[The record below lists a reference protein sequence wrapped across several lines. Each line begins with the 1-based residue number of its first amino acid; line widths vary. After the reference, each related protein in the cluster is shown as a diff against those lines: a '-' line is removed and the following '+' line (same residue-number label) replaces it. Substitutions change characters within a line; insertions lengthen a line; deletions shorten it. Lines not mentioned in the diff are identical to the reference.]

1 VLIFRF
7 FILFVAAVAALAGEV
22 AVRSDFEGGSIGRVT
37 TISPDHISC
46 SVKGQLDQNGR
57 NRQAS
62 WYYFELDGA
71 AGHEITIDL
80 TDLPGEYNFRP
91 GNLAINRKTRPFVSY
106 DRKSWTPLLDSA
118 VSWNDKDSVLT
129 IRFTPERNPVWIA
142 HVPPYTTQNL
152 SKLLYEIAKNPG
164 AKIAEIGKSARG
176 RPVYEVTVTNAA
188 VSEKNKKVI
197 WMIARQHAWE
207 SGTSWVV
214 DGALRSLAG
223 PNASNAALLD
233 TVIFNF
239 LPMCDPDG
247 VATGGVRFNVNGYDV
262 NRNWDAVDAKLMPEI
277 AAMRKTILGWVDGGH
292 RIDLLLNLHNDN
304 TDYLQGPL
312 TAAGP
317 SYNRM
322 MKKIAS
328 LLKDRTVFEGGEPR
342 DLPAGV
348 TERGRMDTSQSL
360 FHDRKISVAL
370 LEQNVQTNKR
380 LGRPLN
386 SQDYQRFGEQL
397 VGVLA
402 EAVTGSPE

>member
-1 VLIFRF
+1 MLILGL
-7 FILFVAAVAALAGEV
+7 FILFVAAVAALPGEV
-22 AVRSDFEGGSIGRVT
+22 VVRSDFEGGSIGRVT
-37 TISPDHISC
+37 TISPDHIRC

-62 WYYFELDGA
+62 WYYFELNGS

-106 DRKSWTPLLDSA
+106 DRKTWAPLPKSA
-118 VSWNDKDSVLT
+118 VSWDDKGSVLT
-129 IRFTPERNPVWIA
+129 IRFTPKRNPVWIA
-142 HVPPYTTQNL
+142 HVPPYTTQDL
-152 SKLLYEIAKNPG
+152 SRLLHELAKNPG
-164 AKIAEIGKSARG
+164 VKIAQIGKSVRE
-176 RPVYEVTVTNAA
+176 RPLYEVTVTNSAA
-188 VSEKNKKVI
+188 PEKNKKVI
-197 WMIARQHAWE
+197 WLIARQHAWE

-214 DGALRSLAG
+214 DGALKSLAG
-223 PNASNAALLD
+223 PNAPNARLLE
-233 TVIFNF
+233 TVSFKF

-247 VATGGVRFNVNGYDV
+247 VANGGVRFNVNGYDV

-317 SYNRM
+317 AYERM
-322 MKKIAS
+322 MRRIAL
-328 LLKDRTVFEGGEPR
+328 LLKDRTVFEGGDPR
-342 DLPAGV
+342 DLRAVV

-360 FHDRKISVAL
+360 FHDRKIPVAL
-370 LEQNVQTNKR
+370 LEQNVQTNKK
-380 LGRPLN
+380 LGHPLG
-386 SQDYQRFGEQL
+386 SEDYERFGAQL
-397 VGVLA
+397 MEVLA
-402 EAVTGSPE
+402 EGVTGSPE